1 MMHYIAWI
9 FFGLIVGLIA
19 RFLMPGSQSMGWI
32 LTIVLGIVGSFVG
45 GFISSLFTS
54 GDNITAHATGWIMSI
69 IGAMLVLFLF
79 SLISRRT

>member
-1 MMHYIAWI
+1 MHIIAWI

-32 LTIVLGIVGSFVG
+32 LTIILGIVGSFVG
-45 GFISSLFTS
+45 GFISSLVT
-54 GDNITAHATGWIMSI
+54 GTEGMTAHATGWIMSI

-79 SLISRRT
+79 MLVSRRT